1 MPEIKNAFIKG
12 KMNKDLDER
21 LVPNG
26 EYRDAV
32 NIDVDY
38 SEGSDV
44 GALKNILGNTQRDT
58 ISLTSAK
65 WIGTAK
71 DVENNKIYWFI
82 TSSAK
87 DLIAEWDY
95 ATNTYDTILV
105 DSGSVLNF
113 NRDNYITGANVLDG
127 FLFFIDNLI
136 EPRQIDIEYWRC

>member
-1 MPEIKNAFIKG
+1 MPEIKNAFIQG

-21 LVPNG
+21 LIPNG

-32 NIDVDY
+32 NVDVDF

-44 GALKNILGNTQRDT
+44 GALKSILGNTQRDT
-58 ISLTSAK
+58 ISLSNAK
-65 WIGTAK
+65 CIGTAK
-71 DVENNKIYWFI
+71 DIENNKIYWFI

-95 ATNTYDTILV
+95 ASNTYDTIIV

-113 NRDNYITGANVLDG
+113 NTANFITGANVIDG
-127 FLFFIDNLI
+127 ILFL
-136 EPRQIDIEYWRC
+136 QII